1 MLSVDTVLQQN
12 RYRIIQP
19 LEANPGS
26 QELEIYKATDQM
38 EDREVILKEITELG
52 IEPAKLLNLKH
63 EALQKVYDVF
73 QEGGKTYLVMETVDG
88 DSLAQLIER
97 NKRPFPLA
105 DVANWANELL
115 DALIYLHSHLP
126 PIVHLN
132 IRPQNIRLAINGK
145 VKLDISEIG
154 ICPKAKVGTTITNQ
168 NLHFLPFEVIFE
180 QLDSA
185 SQKVLLSV
193 YDDKSADILKQPAD
207 AKSDIY
213 SLGATLYYL
222 LTARLPID
230 PLERS
235 IEMLEDKPDPLV
247 PVHQHNSKI
256 PHEISEAIAKAM
268 EIRRENR
275 FDSAAIMRQFLKTA
289 FVRIKEREKAGEAVE
304 VTGVEFGEEVLELE
318 SEPVPVVDLMRK
330 LQEAEAKR
338 LEAEKRAAEA
348 EKKLTTLQTTT
359 AELGVSTT
367 FAPDEEGYTNTTKW
381 KIGIAAGALVF
392 LLVMGFGIWSLLD
405 SSVDAGNATKNQV
418 SIESKATS
426 TTPQTTSPADQQTS
440 SASETKDST
449 AQRQSKT
456 ESKPEREIFAGRR
469 NVEKAERTTP
479 ETERKPK
486 ESQPAPTQQNQQKK
500 KITVDDLISDQ

>member
-1 MLSVDTVLQQN
+1 MLSVNAALQQN
-12 RYRIIQP
+12 RYRVIQP
-19 LEANPGS
+19 FEAES
-26 QELEIYKATDQM
+26 DKVEIYKAFDET
-38 EDREVILKEITELG
+38 EKREVILKEVTELG
-52 IEPAKLLNLKH
+52 IEPEKILNLKH
-63 EALQKVYDVF
+63 EALQKVFDIF
-73 QEGGKTYLVMETVDG
+73 QEGNKTYLVMEVVDG

-97 NKRPFPLA
+97 NKRPFPLT

-115 DALIYLHSHLP
+115 DALIYLHSHIP
-126 PIVHLN
+126 PIIHLN
-132 IRPQNIRLAINGK
+132 ISPQNIRLAINGK

-154 ICPKAKVGTTITNQ
+154 VCPKAKVGATITNQ

-207 AKSDIY
+207 TKSDLY

-222 LTARLPID
+222 LTARFPID

-235 IEMLEDKPDPLV
+235 IEMLEDKPDPLI
-247 PVHQHNSKI
+247 PAHQHNPKL
-256 PHEISEAIAKAM
+256 PPEISEAIAKAM

-289 FVRIKEREKAGEAVE
+289 FVRIKEREKTGDLVE
-304 VTGVEFGEEVLELE
+304 ITGAEFGDDILELE

-359 AELGVSTT
+359 AELGGSISYDELENQG
-367 FAPDEEGYTNTTKW
+367 FAKW
-381 KIGIAAGALVF
+381 KIAAAAGTLVF
-392 LLVMGFGIWSLLD
+392 LIIIGLGVRSLLD
-405 SSVDAGNATKNQV
+405 SSVDAGSASKNQI
-418 SIESKATS
+418 SSEIKTDMQQQQATQPS
-426 TTPQTTSPADQQTS
+426 SPVT
-440 SASETKDST
+440 ETKEPT
-449 AQRQSKT
+449 QSKT
-456 ESKPEREIFAGRR
+456 EKEVATKK
-469 NVEKAERTTP
+469 NVERTEKPVP
-479 ETERKPK
+479 EQRQQVEKKQK
-486 ESQPAPTQQNQQKK
+486 ESNETQQKK